1 MRKRFPQ
8 LRVAMATWRRS
19 SHELQQKT
27 LHPEFPQATCH
38 ASVGFVATVHR
49 TYWSSFCGGKLPRT
63 FGLLH
68 QGGDETGNICL
79 DLQQRVRRRI
89 RKQPTNVLRHVCQ
102 QDRQVDRL
110 CPLMPSRKGLGQIAL
125 ELNLFHSIWRMI
137 SRSVSPADNLSR
149 NCACSSRNRCL
160 GDFLGDSDM
169 TLSPF
174 L

>member
-1 MRKRFPQ
+1 MRKRFPP

-19 SHELQQKT
+19 SRELQQKT

-38 ASVGFVATVHR
+38 ASVGFVAAVHR

-102 QDRQVDRL
+102 KNRPIGRL
-110 CPLMPSRKGLGQIAL
+110 CPLMSSRKGLGLMTLQL
-125 ELNLFHSIWRMI
+125 ELSPTHSPHDFEIRQTCGQSFEKLRVFFTKPLPGGLFE
-137 SRSVSPADNLSR
+137 
-149 NCACSSRNRCL
+149 
-160 GDFLGDSDM
+160 
-169 TLSPF
+169 
-174 L
+174 